1 MAGQYIE
8 PMPSPRVLDALAAPL
23 RRLPSQCAVCHGW
36 ARERL
41 CHTCV
46 ERFAAPRPR
55 CARCAIGVPEGVA
68 TCGACLRQPPPFERT
83 VAALDYDHPW
93 DELVRRFKFD
103 AALDLANALSQRL
116 LEAVRRSDVGR
127 PDWLLPVPLATERLR
142 ERGYN
147 QAWELARRIGQE
159 MGCASDPRLLL
170 RMMDTPHQLA
180 LPPERRAANVRG
192 VFALEPQRR
201 HELPGR
207 SVAIVDDVM
216 TTGATAAE
224 IARTLLQA
232 GARSVQ
238 VWVLARTPR
247 PEDA

>member
-1 MAGQYIE
+1 MPRPRLLE
-8 PMPSPRVLDALAAPL
+8 PLAAPL

-36 ARERL
+36 ARQRL
-41 CHTCV
+41 CDTCIQ
-46 ERFAAPRPR
+46 RFAAPRSR
-55 CARCAIGVPEGVA
+55 CARCAIAVPDGVA
-68 TCGACLRQPPPFERT
+68 TCGACLKQAPPFERA

-103 AALDLANALSQRL
+103 AALDLADVLSLRL
-116 LEAVRRSDVGR
+116 LDAVKRSGVGR
-127 PDWLLPVPLATERLR
+127 PDWLLPVPLAPERLR

-147 QAWELARRIGQE
+147 QAWELARRVGRE
-159 MGCASDPRLLL
+159 MACASDPRLLL
-170 RMMDTPHQLA
+170 RMKDTPHQLA
-180 LPPERRAANVRG
+180 LPPEQRAANVRG
-192 VFALEPQRR
+192 VFALEPRRR

-207 SVAIVDDVM
+207 SVAVVDDVM
-216 TTGATAAE
+216 TTGATVAE

>member
-1 MAGQYIE
+1 
-8 PMPSPRVLDALAAPL
+8 MPSPRLLDALAAPL

-36 ARERL
+36 AQQRL
-41 CHTCV
+41 CRTCV

-55 CARCAIGVPEGVA
+55 CIRCAIGVPAGVA
-68 TCGACLRQPPPFERT
+68 TCGACLRQAQPFERAL
-83 VAALDYDHPW
+83 AALDYDHPW

-103 AALDLANALSQRL
+103 AALDLADALALRL
-116 LEAVRRSDVGR
+116 LEAVQRSDAER
-127 PDWLLPVPLATERLR
+127 PDWVLPVPLAAERLR

-147 QAWELARRIGQE
+147 QAWELARRVSRAL
-159 MGCASDPRLLL
+159 GCASDPRLLL
-170 RMMDTPHQLA
+170 RMTDTPHQLS

-192 VFALEPQRR
+192 AFALEPRRR
-201 HELPGR
+201 HELAGR
-207 SVAIVDDVM
+207 SVALVDDVM

-224 IARTLLQA
+224 IARTLVQA

-247 PEDA
+247 PENF